1 MTDVAFYH
9 LQQSHLEEA
18 LPKLLEFTLKASKR
32 AVVRA
37 CTSDRLSSISSALW
51 TQRGDSWLPH
61 GMETDNF
68 AEDQPIWLTTNNE
81 NPNGATFIFL
91 IEGVETEDIKNYER
105 CFDLFDGNDADAV
118 TAARKRWK
126 SLREAGHDLH
136 YWQQNERG
144 KWEEN
149 AK

>member
-1 MTDVAFYH
+1 MTNVAFYQ
-9 LQQSHLEEA
+9 LQQSNLEEA

-68 AEDQPIWLTTNNE
+68 AEDQPIWLTINDE

-105 CFDLFDGNDADAV
+105 CFDLFDGNDSDAV

-126 SLREAGHDLH
+126 SLKEAGHDLH
-136 YWQQNERG
+136 YWQQNESG
-144 KWEEN
+144 KWEE
-149 AK
+149 KTK